1 MHVETERAE
10 GLSAMRSTD
19 RHHLGILV
27 AASAAL
33 AAVLAAPAA
42 AAPVAPTNLQAV
54 VGSGVQLT
62 WQDNSSDESLF
73 SIESCW
79 GSGCT
84 SFRQIATVG
93 ANRTS
98 YVDPTSDAGVN
109 RYRVAAVQAD
119 GSAAYSTIAEVS
131 YLGTEE
137 ASASFTAVPT
147 EGTAPL
153 PVTFDGTA
161 SAAFGGGLVD
171 SWTWTLGDGTTAT
184 GAVVGHTYQ
193 QPGSYTVVLTVRA
206 GLGVDAT
213 SAVVTVRPGLVAPQS
228 LQATAAARGR
238 VDLSWTNPAS
248 STTSIAVQRCVG
260 VGCSTFGTIA
270 AVNASTASFSDTTV
284 KRRKSYTYRLVAT
297 DGVASVTSDTASV
310 LSR

>member
-1 MHVETERAE
+1 MHIETERSR
-10 GLSAMRSTD
+10 GLSAMTLPDRRS
-19 RHHLGILV
+19 LGIL
-27 AASAAL
+27 ATASAAL
-33 AAVLAAPAA
+33 ALTLAAPAA

-54 VGSGVQLT
+54 LVGGVQLT

-93 ANRTS
+93 ANSTS

-119 GSAAYSTIAEVS
+119 GSAAYSAIAEVS
-131 YLGTEE
+131 YFGAEE
-137 ASASFTAVPT
+137 PSASFTANPT

-161 SAAFGGGLVD
+161 SAAFGGGLVN

-184 GAVVGHTYQ
+184 GAVVSHTYQ
-193 QPGSYTVVLTVRA
+193 QPGSYTVVLTVRTA
-206 GLGVDAT
+206 LGVDAT
-213 SAVVTVRPGLVAPQS
+213 STVVSVRPGLVAPQS
-228 LQATAAARGR
+228 LLATATARGR
-238 VDLSWTNPAS
+238 VDLSWTNPVS
-248 STTSIAVQRCVG
+248 STTSIAVQRCAG

-270 AVNASTASFSDTTV
+270 AVNAGTASFSDTTV

-297 DGVASVTSDTASV
+297 DGAASVASDTATV
-310 LSR
+310 VSR